1 MPKAPSCRAR
11 VSALRWLDPVI
22 LEVDLAMVEPPELH
36 FEAGQWIAI
45 PLGEKTVQLEKKL
58 ATLKREN
65 EMRRQQMAML
75 QSLPYLD
82 ARVKELKLGLGV
94 PTPDQILTLVEG
106 QVARIAPRNAPV
118 PVLTAMN
125 FPADKTYLAYATKAL
140 PPPSRKR

>member
-1 MPKAPSCRAR
+1 MAKNRKNSAGGGVRFGPAVKAFFIC
-11 VSALRWLDPVI
+11 LVI
-22 LEVDLAMVEPPELH
+22 GSLAVCYVW
-36 FEAGQWIAI
+36 QKRQIYT
-45 PLGEKTVQLEKKL
+45 LGVKTEQLEKKL
-58 ATLKREN
+58 AALKREN

>member
-1 MPKAPSCRAR
+1 MAKNRKNSAGGGVRFGPAVKAFFICLLIGS
-11 VSALRWLDPVI
+11 
-22 LEVDLAMVEPPELH
+22 
-36 FEAGQWIAI
+36 
-45 PLGEKTVQLEKKL
+45 LGVTFVWQKRQIYSLGVKTEQLEKKL

-106 QVARIAPRNAPV
+106 QVVRNAPRNALPPV
-118 PVLTAMN
+118 VATMA
-125 FPADKTYLAYATKAL
+125 FPTDTKYLAYATKPL